1 MRRKKW
7 TFTCTITIFL
17 LLYSSALATGGTDL
31 LVGPGTINADSPLTP
46 GRSYTIPTHEII
58 NNSFGALEMNV
69 SVTERRDDER
79 DLPPLE
85 WFSIEPEKLIVQAK
99 SAEEVQV
106 KVNLPPT
113 ASPGRYKVWF
123 LFDAMPIGGGGLVMA
138 AAINVSLEFEVR
150 DTGQAGVSPGSP
162 EGPAGYTLG
171 TRIPW
176 ALLIILFVAVSI
188 GLTFILIRRQR
199 QDRW

>member
-1 MRRKKW
+1 MQRIIW
-7 TFTCTITIFL
+7 TLIL
-17 LLYSSALATGGTDL
+17 LTTALLVLPAPAAATDL
-31 LVGPGTINADSPLTP
+31 LVGPGTIKPSVPLTAGQIYNLP
-46 GRSYTIPTHEII
+46 VHEIT
-58 NNSFGALEMNV
+58 NNSNRPLEISV
-69 SVTERRDDER
+69 SVSEHRDKERT
-79 DLPPLE
+79 LPPAE
-85 WFSIEPEKLIVQAK
+85 WFSIEPKELIVQAR
-99 SAEEVQV
+99 SEEKVQV
-106 KVNLPPT
+106 IVELPEDAP
-113 ASPGRYKVWF
+113 PGQYKVWF
-123 LFDAMPIGGGGLVMA
+123 LFDAMPLGGGGLITA
-138 AAINVSLEFEVR
+138 AAINVSLEFDIR